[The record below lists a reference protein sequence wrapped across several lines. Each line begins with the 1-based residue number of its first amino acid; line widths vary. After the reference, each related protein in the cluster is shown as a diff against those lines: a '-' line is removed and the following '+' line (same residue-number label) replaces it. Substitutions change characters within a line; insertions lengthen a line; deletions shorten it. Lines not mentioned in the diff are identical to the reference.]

1 MVTRSIP
8 IYQSVARH
16 KLDKMS
22 HLVYEWDSL
31 MEDEKIHIAN
41 VAASVMMTRD
51 KFLQGGGFVT
61 AVIDNNLREALMRA
75 DTQISKAVR
84 FMVWVR
90 DHTFIEEVLQM
101 EKVETNSG
109 QGV

>member
-16 KLDKMS
+16 QLERMN
-22 HLVYEWDSL
+22 HLVFGWDSL

-41 VAASVMMTRD
+41 IAASVMMTRD
-51 KFLQGGGFVT
+51 NFLRGGGFVT

-84 FMVWVR
+84 FMVWVK
-90 DHTFIEEVLQM
+90 DNSFVEPVFQM
-101 EKVETNSG
+101 EKVETNLEG
-109 QGV
+109 